1 MKKDIIG
8 QLSEI
13 ANNEDVFQAK
23 RELKHLFDEFGKEK
37 EKAIEVERAE
47 FEKML
52 STLSDEEKSDKHFT
66 PAEDPLDE
74 EFETAYREVRI
85 ALSEKEKAKIYHR
98 YDTRIILDHF

>member
-37 EKAIEVERAE
+37 EKAGN
-47 FEKML
+47 
-52 STLSDEEKSDKHFT
+52 
-66 PAEDPLDE
+66 
-74 EFETAYREVRI
+74 
-85 ALSEKEKAKIYHR
+85 
-98 YDTRIILDHF
+98 